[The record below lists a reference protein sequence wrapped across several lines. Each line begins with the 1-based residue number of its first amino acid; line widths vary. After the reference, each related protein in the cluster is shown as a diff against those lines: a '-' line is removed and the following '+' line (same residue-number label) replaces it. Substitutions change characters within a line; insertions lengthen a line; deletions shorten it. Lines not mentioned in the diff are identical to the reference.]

1 MGHFS
6 DAFGIF
12 IGVGGEKAESLL
24 TPRDNRGGRAHLSA
38 TELLC
43 ALTYHCIHGIGALS
57 SNLKRVINVQMSDA
71 GIFKTRQR
79 VSVEMMRQISDHCLN
94 VRSDLANEPF
104 SFYGDRL
111 LVAIDGTSFDL
122 KNTEDVARH
131 FTKAKARRSKDVEA
145 KEAAFAR
152 INVSCLVELGLHN
165 PLAVEVGSDEDSEV
179 TLGNKLVDRIPVDC
193 MFLADRLYGNACFA
207 DKLLSRFKGSRGAFV
222 IRVGASTTSQEVVKR
237 LPDGSAIIRV
247 PLRNRDR
254 PATIDRYVIVREIR
268 SELKKRNGELVQLRF
283 WTNLLDSD
291 VDPAIRLVELYAK
304 RWEHELYF
312 NELKNELKTGR
323 LLKSRNLLCA
333 QQEIIVAV
341 WSSSLIAS
349 VRGAVNRE
357 VDCDIR
363 ELKISFPKTL
373 DKMQTIWNFVSL
385 VADEITPELID
396 QAIGAA
402 LEELKKETIPRRT
415 NRSCP
420 RTIRKN
426 VIDWPKTKC
435 YQPQYGQI
443 EARIISI

>member
-1 MGHFS
+1 M
-6 DAFGIF
+6 
-12 IGVGGEKAESLL
+12 
-24 TPRDNRGGRAHLSA
+24 
-38 TELLC
+38 
-43 ALTYHCIHGIGALS
+43 
-57 SNLKRVINVQMSDA
+57 
-71 GIFKTRQR
+71 
-79 VSVEMMRQISDHCLN
+79 
-94 VRSDLANEPF
+94 
-104 SFYGDRL
+104 
-111 LVAIDGTSFDL
+111 
-122 KNTEDVARH
+122 
-131 FTKAKARRSKDVEA
+131 
-145 KEAAFAR
+145 
-152 INVSCLVELGLHN
+152 ELGLHN

-193 MFLADRLYGNACFA
+193 MFLADRLYGNACFV

-222 IRVGASTTSQEVVKR
+222 IRVGASTTCQEVVKR
-237 LPDGSAIIRV
+237 LSDGSAIIRV

-254 PATIDRYVIVREIR
+254 PATIDRYVTVREIR

-283 WTNLLDSD
+283 WTNLLDPNA
-291 VDPAIRLVELYAK
+291 DPAIKLVELYAR

-349 VRGAVNRE
+349 VRGAVNRQ
-357 VDCDIR
+357 VDCDIG

-396 QAIGAA
+396 QAIAA
-402 LEELKKETIPRRT
+402 AFEELKKETIPKRT

-435 YQPQYGQI
+435 YQAQYGQI
-443 EARIISI
+443 EASIISI